1 MFSNRDRPL
10 RLLSEA
16 GACLSLYA
24 TLIAMGLHAAW
35 GRWAFLMFCACYATR
50 MLAPSMIRPSWGDHD
65 PDGDTITVVRSYSMT
80 LRADRAGVVPD
91 VPFRPTPPDIRGG
104 TIMFHEIP
112 GFDVECHRGV
122 AKDTEP
128 DLIVEF
134 GDWRT
139 ERRIGDRLMVRF
151 GRPSMDRRMLRD
163 IARQLTLDAIRDM
176 LSETAD
182 SGRPSSDGDLDG
194 LERLA
199 LDSRRRLS
207 NRFDGLFD
215 SDRRDR
221 DMDDAIRSLRL
232 RSGGDRRERRD
243 MAAFGLDALTIL
255 AAIAAYLALPV
266 RETRTNILVLALV
279 GLVVLSLMRREHMG
293 EGLMSVVRRA
303 LRGDARRTADDSG
316 PASR

>member
-1 MFSNRDRPL
+1 MSEPVRDANRHGP
-10 RLLSEA
+10 
-16 GACLSLYA
+16 ACRMG
-24 TLIAMGLHAAW
+24 AMGVPHVL
-35 GRWAFLMFCACYATR
+35 R
-50 MLAPSMIRPSWGDHD
+50 MLCDAPARPVHDPTIMGGDRD

-80 LRADRAGVVPD
+80 MHADRAGVVPD

-122 AKDTEP
+122 TKDTKP

-139 ERRIGDRLMVRF
+139 ERRIGDRLMVRS

-243 MAAFGLDALTIL
+243 MAAFGLDAPAIL

-266 RETRTNILVLALV
+266 RDARVTILVLTLV
-279 GLVVLSLMRREHMG
+279 GLVVLSLIRREHMG
-293 EGLMSVVRRA
+293 EGFMRAVRRIP
-303 LRGDARRTADDSG
+303 RKKHDSRR
-316 PASR
+316 R